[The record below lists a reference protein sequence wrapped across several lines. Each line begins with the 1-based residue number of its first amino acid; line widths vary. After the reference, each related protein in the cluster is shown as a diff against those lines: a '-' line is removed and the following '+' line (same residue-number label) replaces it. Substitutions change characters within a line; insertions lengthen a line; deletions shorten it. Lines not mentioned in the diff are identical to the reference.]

1 MEVKNVLDHEVWVLS
16 SFKHKQAIVVR
27 TDLAMTKG
35 KTAVQ
40 VAHAAVTAGEKA
52 RREHKVWWEAWIG
65 EGQCKVTVM
74 AKSESELL
82 ELEKE
87 AGALGLPTALIEDR
101 GLTEIPP
108 GTITC
113 LGIGPAPAELLD
125 RVTGRLPLL

>member
-1 MEVKNVLDHEVWVLS
+1 MALS
-16 SFKHKQAIVVR
+16 TFNYKQAIAVR

-40 VAHAAVTAGEKA
+40 VAHAAVTASEETRKKRKA
-52 RREHKVWWEAWIG
+52 WWKAWIG
-65 EGQCKVTVM
+65 EGQCKVTVK
-74 AKSESELL
+74 ATSEIELL
-82 ELEKE
+82 ELKKR
-87 AGALGLPTALIEDR
+87 ARSLGLPTALIEDR

-113 LGIGPAPAELLD
+113 LGIGPAPAELVD

>member
-1 MEVKNVLDHEVWVLS
+1 LS
-16 SFKHKQAIVVR
+16 IFKFKQAIAVR

-40 VAHAAVTAGEKA
+40 VAHAAVTASEEARKKRKA
-52 RREHKVWWEAWIG
+52 WWKAWIG
-65 EGQCKVTVM
+65 EGQCKVTVK
-74 AKSESELL
+74 ATSEIELL
-82 ELEKE
+82 ELEKK
-87 AGALGLPTALIEDR
+87 ARALELPTALIEDR

-113 LGIGPAPAELLD
+113 LSVGPAPAELVD